1 MKKFFDIKEK
11 TYKFEI
17 ADLTSIITVLNVA
30 FVLLGFWW
38 APFFGVANCILGL
51 IINIKNHLHI
61 NMYVLQIALLV
72 LNIYFLTL

>member
-17 ADLTSIITVLNVA
+17 SDLTSLITVLNVA

-38 APFFGVANCILGL
+38 APLFGVVNCVLGL

>member
-1 MKKFFDIKEK
+1 MKKFFGIETK
-11 TYKFEI
+11 YQFEI
-17 ADLTSIITVLNVA
+17 ADLTSVITILNVV
-30 FVLLGFWW
+30 FVLLGFWF
-38 APFFGVANCILGL
+38 APFFGILNCVLGL